1 MICFLDFRLFIGNGS
16 SMGWDV
22 GVYYWRMENESYTC
36 LITNIKMSH
45 LDTHIMRKSMKEKRI
60 N

>member
-1 MICFLDFRLFIGNGS
+1 MYVFIGNGS